1 MIDGLPVT
9 DINAYLDDSTEA
21 GDPKALD
28 ANAKWVFQGSI
39 FRGDGFLLTEAEAK
53 ALISSEGKSAE
64 VIKPIINGMELNNEP
79 DQMPQRLT
87 IDFYNWPEAKARQ
100 YRSAFAR
107 VEALVK
113 PVRMALDNRTAINRD
128 HRDRWWQYAFVRENM
143 YEAMKTNRFC
153 FATGRVTKYMNYSA
167 LPNDYVIL
175 NNCYVFT
182 TDRWDLFSVVQST
195 PHDMWAR
202 KYSMRLEERLQYSPS
217 DCFVTFPFPE
227 DQWQTP
233 NAALAA
239 LGERYHEHRKQ
250 LMRHSWRGLTDVY
263 NLFHSPLLRT
273 ATPEELALP
282 DKDFEKLLGKDARL
296 LRKHLLEPKAPADVE
311 VWPFNRVV
319 EGVLRLRQL
328 HVELDNAVRDAYGW
342 QDLDLQHAFYDV
354 DTLPENDRT
363 RYTIS
368 PAARK
373 EVLKRL
379 LALNHV
385 RAAEEAKAGPV
396 KKGKKS
402 KGGDD
407 NVVGEPAG
415 EYRTGLFAAT
425 EEDAEEADEDVPKK
439 RTPPAVPDRPR
450 PIGDTERE
458 EVLQT
463 IRQVFSTGGPRDRE
477 IALRDISQALG
488 HQRLGKNVRATLE
501 GDLLAAVRRGVL
513 ENTPEGYRLLART
526 FGEYH
531 RDHLKASFL
540 SAIGRTWVEREEA
553 IRLLARHLGF
563 ARTSAEMQ
571 ETGRSLINGL
581 IRTGDLEVEGKE
593 LVRRVSSSL

>member
-1 MIDGLPVT
+1 
-9 DINAYLDDSTEA
+9 
-21 GDPKALD
+21 
-28 ANAKWVFQGSI
+28 
-39 FRGDGFLLTEAEAK
+39 
-53 ALISSEGKSAE
+53 
-64 VIKPIINGMELNNEP
+64 
-79 DQMPQRLT
+79 
-87 IDFYNWPEAKARQ
+87 
-100 YRSAFAR
+100 
-107 VEALVK
+107 
-113 PVRMALDNRTAINRD
+113 
-128 HRDRWWQYAFVRENM
+128 
-143 YEAMKTNRFC
+143 
-153 FATGRVTKYMNYSA
+153 
-167 LPNDYVIL
+167 
-175 NNCYVFT
+175 
-182 TDRWDLFSVVQST
+182 
-195 PHDMWAR
+195 
-202 KYSMRLEERLQYSPS
+202 
-217 DCFVTFPFPE
+217 
-227 DQWQTP
+227 
-233 NAALAA
+233 
-239 LGERYHEHRKQ
+239 
-250 LMRHSWRGLTDVY
+250 
-263 NLFHSPLLRT
+263 
-273 ATPEELALP
+273 
-282 DKDFEKLLGKDARL
+282 
-296 LRKHLLEPKAPADVE
+296 
-311 VWPFNRVV
+311 
-319 EGVLRLRQL
+319 
-328 HVELDNAVRDAYGW
+328 VRDAYGW